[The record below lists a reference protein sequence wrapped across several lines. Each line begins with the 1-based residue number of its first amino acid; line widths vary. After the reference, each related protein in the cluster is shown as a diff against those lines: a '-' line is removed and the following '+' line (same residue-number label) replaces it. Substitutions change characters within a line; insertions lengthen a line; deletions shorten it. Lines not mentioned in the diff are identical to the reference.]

1 MPVMNAAGVGV
12 RGRVWRSCIAG
23 FQGLGF
29 IFFWALAMRVFS
41 VNICC
46 FPRAPS
52 IQVIP
57 TLGLKV

>member
-29 IFFWALAMRVFS
+29 ISFS
-41 VNICC
+41 GSGHACLFC
-46 FPRAPS
+46 EHLLFPQGSKYTSNTYIGP
-52 IQVIP
+52 
-57 TLGLKV
+57 